1 MPMILADALR
11 DKRNFHAG
19 RNARSL
25 WAGMAFFCL
34 FFSLASAQDGDMQ
47 RTRLQARTDYFRH
60 KIDDSSTE
68 PWLKIPCYDSLV
80 SLYGQLHDRQK
91 QHEVRKEQIA
101 FLKQQGYFS
110 QAIQIS
116 QDILALMDTQVL
128 ADSLDIVYRSE
139 IQLSLGILLSH
150 AGMYQESVSA
160 FMELL
165 RNPAPGWIHLQAHSY
180 LGYIYMQKGQ
190 LEQSMEH
197 HAQARK
203 IFYSLPQDDPGT
215 QAQRGI
221 LFNHLASWYYAKA
234 QYDSAIHYLKE
245 VVVKGSPDEEHQ
257 KLLLY
262 NNMGLIYMLLDETPI
277 ADEYLHQALS
287 LARTQKNA
295 YMETVSLQNIAFL
308 QMQSGQL
315 DKAGKTY
322 LQAISLAQKMDF
334 KDLLSSLMIAYS
346 DILFQTGR
354 YQEFKDYYTAG
365 IEKRDSLSGV
375 MSQIQLDY
383 LTAKYENYKMAS
395 DKKMLEQDLHM
406 TNLSNQRRGIV
417 LAIAAFLITSLL
429 IYIANMFKRL
439 RMKNKEV
446 NRLHDYVQ
454 KTKLLQEEGI
464 DNLESSI
471 ESKNRELAAR
481 SLYLVRVND
490 TLKEVRKEMEKI
502 RSCKSPEEKDLMLQ
516 NLEKSLS
523 CFDGNVNGWQ
533 DFRFYFEQI
542 HKDFY
547 TQLTSHAP
555 DMSPVEQRLC
565 ALLASNL
572 TPKEIAEITNRSP
585 RTIETMIYRIR
596 KKLGLASDVKIPLYL
611 QKFL

>member
-1 MPMILADALR
+1 
-11 DKRNFHAG
+11 
-19 RNARSL
+19 
-25 WAGMAFFCL
+25 
-34 FFSLASAQDGDMQ
+34 
-47 RTRLQARTDYFRH
+47 
-60 KIDDSSTE
+60 
-68 PWLKIPCYDSLV
+68 
-80 SLYGQLHDRQK
+80 
-91 QHEVRKEQIA
+91 
-101 FLKQQGYFS
+101 
-110 QAIQIS
+110 
-116 QDILALMDTQVL
+116 
-128 ADSLDIVYRSE
+128 
-139 IQLSLGILLSH
+139 
-150 AGMYQESVSA
+150 
-160 FMELL
+160 
-165 RNPAPGWIHLQAHSY
+165 
-180 LGYIYMQKGQ
+180 
-190 LEQSMEH
+190 
-197 HAQARK
+197 
-203 IFYSLPQDDPGT
+203 
-215 QAQRGI
+215 
-221 LFNHLASWYYAKA
+221 
-234 QYDSAIHYLKE
+234 
-245 VVVKGSPDEEHQ
+245 
-257 KLLLY
+257 
-262 NNMGLIYMLLDETPI
+262 MGLIYMLLDETPI

-287 LARTQKNA
+287 LARAQKNA

-406 TNLSNQRRGIV
+406 TNLRRGII

-429 IYIANMFKRL
+429 IYIANIFKRL

-446 NRLHDYVQ
+446 NRLNDYVQ

-502 RSCKSPEEKDLMLQ
+502 RSCRSPEEKDLMLQ
-516 NLEKSLS
+516 NLEKSLAQ
-523 CFDGNVNGWQ
+523 FDGNVNGWQ

-585 RTIETMIYRIR
+585 RTVETMIYRIR